1 MTPQRWRIVLWLS
14 MLFVVLAI
22 AWAARWA
29 LLPFAFGAV
38 IAYALTPVVDTLSR
52 LIPAQTRQQDKLRRG
67 FVVLV
72 IYAAFFGS
80 LTGVGIA
87 IVPVAVDQAIGFF
100 DALPD
105 IVDDARIEV
114 TTWAEGL
121 RRNLPDQLRT
131 EIDGYVEEIGDA
143 AAGLAGDLIT
153 GTVGTVTGAISLVV
167 GFLIVPFWLFYALRD
182 RHFVERNF
190 MRAVPDPLQAD
201 VLNVGRIA
209 DHLLGRYIRAQLLL
223 ALMVGTSIGITMTI
237 LGVPFSIGL
246 GLWAGIT
253 EMIPILGPWF
263 GATAGIIVVLAT
275 EPELVVWVA
284 LIYFI
289 VQQVENNVL
298 VPRLQ
303 GQAVDIHPA
312 MVITLLAVAASTIG
326 LIGMVIIVPL
336 TAIARELFWYVDRR
350 LRGTPPTVALAE
362 SHVGPRIHDLPLD
375 ATLQDA
381 ANIARE
387 DRVVASG
394 EEHPASAP
402 GGAGEARR

>member
-67 FVVLV
+67 FIVLV

-312 MVITLLAVAASTIG
+312 MVITLLAVAASTMG

-394 EEHPASAP
+394 EEHPVNAP